1 MAMTTTN
8 KQHFHLNAHAHK
20 RSAVLM
26 FLFFFAIQVGAQDF
40 SSTSAYRAQ
49 RDMQPQMVQSSG
61 YQTYQSTIY
70 EPFSNETPSS
80 SGNEDSSPSKITNRK
95 NGFVDSGEH
104 GREESPIG
112 EAWSLLIFAAIGAGV
127 IFIKQRKNLKAKA

>member
-8 KQHFHLNAHAHK
+8 KQHFHLNAYAHK

-70 EPFSNETPSS
+70 EPFSNEMPSS
-80 SGNEDSSPSKITNRK
+80 NNLNGSPGITNRK
-95 NGFVDSGEH
+95 NDFGKPENENPGTAPSEN
-104 GREESPIG
+104 PIG
-112 EAWSLLIFAAIGAGV
+112 EPWIMLAFAAMAAVV
-127 IFIKQRKNLKAKA
+127 ITLRKKQTA

>member
-1 MAMTTTN
+1 MAMTTTH

-26 FLFFFAIQVGAQDF
+26 FLFFFAVQIGAQDF

-61 YQTYQSTIY
+61 YQAYQSTIY

-80 SGNEDSSPSKITNRK
+80 NGSNAPADITGRK
-95 NGFVDSGEH
+95 NTINTGGFGTEPDPNASNK
-104 GREESPIG
+104 SPIG
-112 EAWSLLIFAAIGAGV
+112 EPWILLAFAAVAAVV
-127 IFIKQRKNLKAKA
+127 IRLRKKQTA

>member
-70 EPFSNETPSS
+70 EPFSAATPSS
-80 SGNEDSSPSKITNRK
+80 NNNAPAGISGRRNTIDEGAFGTEDEYGKS
-95 NGFVDSGEH
+95 D
-104 GREESPIG
+104 ESPIG
-112 EAWSLLIFAAIGAGV
+112 EPWIMLAFAVVAAVV
-127 IFIKQRKNLKAKA
+127 IRLRKKQTA